1 MCCLNCQSASDRT
14 TYRISLEF
22 NLNSKWDV
30 WHQCHRSTWLERLL
44 SPSGSELSLCQNAY
58 QPKTVVKAREQL
70 RAANFLSLPRPFLYA
85 SVSFFF
91 FSASAALAPL
101 ASFFFFLPSLL
112 TSLHPPHHLSRIR
125 WDWVW
130 SFSLL
135 SPRQGIGSG
144 ARAVYVRLVAPC
156 QRLVG
161 SSSLLDL
168 PFPPPVAL
176 SPHWSGVH
184 LLSVCASAFPTHT
197 RTSHYATSS
206 RRVQTKWN
214 TSCVRQMD
222 FLSLRKKKKHR
233 LQLFRSY
240 YVIWLREGKC

>member
-1 MCCLNCQSASDRT
+1 MSPLHLAWASAVTFGGASWASARMS
-14 TYRISLEF
+14 ISQKPSLRPE
-22 NLNSKWDV
+22 NS
-30 WHQCHRSTWLERLL
+30 CER
-44 SPSGSELSLCQNAY
+44 PTFYLCQDHFCM
-58 QPKTVVKAREQL
+58 
-70 RAANFLSLPRPFLYA
+70 RASLF
-85 SVSFFF
+85 
-91 FSASAALAPL
+91 ASAAPAPL

-144 ARAVYVRLVAPC
+144 ARAVYVRLVGLC

-184 LLSVCASAFPTHT
+184 LLSVCVSAFPTHT

-206 RRVQTKWN
+206 GRV
-214 TSCVRQMD
+214 
-222 FLSLRKKKKHR
+222 
-233 LQLFRSY
+233 
-240 YVIWLREGKC
+240 